1 MVHTE
6 QSIVSASAA
15 LVLTNLGRSHPRALD
30 RRDPMQRENELQSV
44 GPARPRLFARSFYLQ
59 TTALTL
65 GSVAPPIHEP
75 AVRQFQPTLP
85 RPPTPGQA
93 DEPVAPMPTPRA
105 GPRAPDRR
113 DPMQPEK
120 LLRNGNPRG
129 NPNAAPRCELA
140 ATTP

>member
-30 RRDPMQRENELQSV
+30 RRDPMQRENALQSV

-75 AVRQFQPTLP
+75 AARQFQPALP
-85 RPPTPGQA
+85 WPDAPAQAAEPSPPA
-93 DEPVAPMPTPRA
+93 PTPRA
-105 GPRAPDRR
+105 SHRAPD
-113 DPMQPEK
+113 
-120 LLRNGNPRG
+120 
-129 NPNAAPRCELA
+129 
-140 ATTP
+140 